1 MNPNKS
7 SQHHHEGGND
17 TNGQSN
23 DTGSLDQLLDELGE
37 TSSHKYQ
44 VPNNK
49 HGGNSKNEQTTTSS
63 STKNKSII
71 QFTGL
76 AQRAGAI
83 LQRMEKCSSLALRND
98 NTIKKSKSSS
108 GDKNPQLKTEE
119 LNGKSSASVTTGSS
133 SYQNIYSD
141 YPKHLSYTKFALP
154 SPTRAIYNM
163 VLLTYSKEVGPLHV
177 AQQAEDVV
185 WSMIV
190 RAMQHHHQQQQQ
202 QQLEQQQCNQSQHDD
217 NDEESSDSEKKKVT
231 STDTEQQSKD
241 VLMPLFP
248 SIDNWNCVLK
258 CWSNSTDTYRAY
270 HAFSFLLSWMEWNKQ
285 YQEQEIESD
294 GIINNP
300 NMESFRLVLQSCLV
314 DDEIYV
320 GTPSENSEPKEEDTI
335 ATATLQRMKKIGSGI
350 AIRLWNEMQKSSSNN
365 DDQIDSIIYHQ
376 LIQAICQSSELPS
389 SSTSRA
395 LAALARVYTQCCNDG
410 MNTSAIVN
418 MVKYATTKSQFAQL
432 QAKVNKTSTN
442 NR

>member
-23 DTGSLDQLLDELGE
+23 DTGSLDQLLAEIGE
-37 TSSHKYQ
+37 TTTRISSDKYQ
-44 VPNNK
+44 VPNP
-49 HGGNSKNEQTTTSS
+49 HGGNNDKNDQTTTSS
-63 STKNKSII
+63 TKSNNDIVK
-71 QFTGL
+71 FTGL

-83 LQRMEKCSSLALRND
+83 LERMEKCSSLSLRND
-98 NTIKKSKSSS
+98 NTVKKSKSSS
-108 GDKNPQLKTEE
+108 GDENPQLTEKS
-119 LNGKSSASVTTGSS
+119 NGKSSASVTTGSS
-133 SYQNIYSD
+133 SYQGIYSD

-190 RAMQHHHQQQQQ
+190 RAMQHQQQ

-231 STDTEQQSKD
+231 STDTEQQQSKD
-241 VLMPLFP
+241 VLMSLFP

-320 GTPSENSEPKEEDTI
+320 GIDEGEYSKSKEEVT
-335 ATATLQRMKKIGSGI
+335 TATLQRVKKIGSGI
-350 AIRLWNEMQKSSSNN
+350 AIRLWNEMQKSSSSN
-365 DDQIDSIIYHQ
+365 DDQIDFTIYHQ

-395 LAALARVYTQCCNDG
+395 LAALARVYTQCCKDG
-410 MNTSAIVN
+410 MNTSEIVN

-432 QAKVNKTSTN
+432 QAKVNKN
-442 NR
+442 K